1 MTLEGCTVS
10 SYQAEGTDESIGLTF
25 TEMQVEQ

>member
-1 MTLEGCTVS
+1 MVS
-10 SYQAEGTDESIGLTF
+10 SYQAGGPDESVGLTF